1 VQAHAK
7 GVRLDKKRFA
17 KRVAIALGFISLGAV
32 PGLTRT
38 QSSPPSPA
46 QARRVTASNG
56 RPKKVTPPE
65 DEFAGLTFT
74 DEQKAKM
81 DQIHQNMQP
90 SMDAVV
96 KDEKSTAEQ
105 KAAML
110 EGLQRMERRQVFKVL
125 TPEQQIE
132 VRKKILARRA
142 AEQAESKKK
151 HQRPPK

>member
-1 VQAHAK
+1 MEVHSK
-7 GVRLDKKRFA
+7 GVRLDKNRFA
-17 KRVAIALGFISLGAV
+17 KLVAIALGFISLGAV

-46 QARRVTASNG
+46 QNPRVTASAR
-56 RPKKVTPPE
+56 RPKKVTPP

>member
-1 VQAHAK
+1 
-7 GVRLDKKRFA
+7 
-17 KRVAIALGFISLGAV
+17 
-32 PGLTRT
+32 
-38 QSSPPSPA
+38 
-46 QARRVTASNG
+46 
-56 RPKKVTPPE
+56 
-65 DEFAGLTFT
+65 
-74 DEQKAKM
+74 M

-110 EGLQRMERRQVFKVL
+110 EGLQRMERRQIFKVL

-142 AEQAESKKK
+142 AEQEENKKK